1 MLSAYADNLWT
12 PYVIYGIIG
21 GIGLGIVGVGVVGL
35 MVRWFPDRRGL
46 AVGIVQ
52 AGFGPV
58 FTSLP
63 IANMIQASGYQQTLI
78 VRRQNRT

>member
-1 MLSAYADNLWT
+1 VLSAYADNLWT

-35 MVRWFPDRRGL
+35 MVRWFPDRRG
-46 AVGIVQ
+46 IVQ
-52 AGFGPV
+52 AGFGFGPV

-63 IANMIQASGYQQTLI
+63 IANMIQAFGYQQTLI
-78 VRRQNRT
+78 VRRQNRM